1 MEDPKENI
9 QVVLTIPKEFV
20 GHFEQDRFYDSL
32 MRLNSDAHLLAG
44 NYEQETAKML
54 IGAFKDCKVLP
65 KGCSPNGDLI
75 TKQQAIDIVEFYQMN
90 PQHFNFVS
98 VIDEIK
104 DEKPVIA
111 ALQSD
116 PGMSTGRMM

>member
-1 MEDPKENI
+1 MPIFDKNGNAVPEVAAETSSILKAHQHENCAREYY
-9 QVVLTIPKEFV
+9 Q
-20 GHFEQDRFYDSL
+20 
-32 MRLNSDAHLLAG
+32 LLPPG

-90 PQHFNFVS
+90 PQHFNFVN

-111 ALQSD
+111 ALQFD
-116 PGMSTGRMM
+116 PGMSMGRMM